1 LSRPAYRIELTRAA
15 TRGLA
20 ALSARDRERVARV
33 IDALAL
39 TPRPAGATAL
49 RGGPGLLRVRV
60 GDFRVVYRVDDNART
75 VLIVRIGNRRE
86 VCRGI

>member
-1 LSRPAYRIELTRAA
+1 MSRPAYRIELTSA
-15 TRGLA
+15 
-20 ALSARDRERVARV
+20 ARDRERVARV

-60 GDFRVVYRVDDNART
+60 GDFRVVYSVDDDARA

-86 VCRGI
+86 VYRGI

>member
-1 LSRPAYRIELTRAA
+1 LSRPAYRIELTSA
-15 TRGLA
+15 
-20 ALSARDRERVARV
+20 ARDRERVARV

-60 GDFRVVYRVDDNART
+60 GDFRVVYSVDDDARA

-86 VCRGI
+86 VYRGI